1 MPAEA
6 AQKQDVKVLPSATMP
21 ECVGE
26 FIGTY
31 LLILTVGCNVLGGNP
46 VMAVLSIASV
56 LMVSIYAL
64 AGISGANLNPAVSF
78 ALFLAGEFSASKFF
92 AYAATQLVAGAA
104 AGASYIALHG
114 NSVNLAPNADYH
126 WTSAIAVEILYTFM
140 LVFTV
145 LRTAVSKGQSGNHPE
160 VFGLAI
166 GFTVVA
172 GGYGGGAIS
181 MGCFNPAVA
190 FGVDVSSANLGFHW
204 CIWYTIAELVGAAL
218 AVSVHKFVDGK
229 TETSHKFVAEFVG
242 TFFLVLTV
250 GLNVLTLSPAGA
262 LSIAASLM
270 CMIYCFADV
279 SGSHFNPAVTFA
291 IWCSGKIES
300 AELAPYMCAQLLG
313 GLVAG
318 LTYSGLTGVAFPLAP
333 GTGYSWADAAFAE
346 IVYTFVLC
354 FTVLNAA
361 VFNDNHKN
369 IFALA
374 IGFCVV
380 VGGFAIG
387 KISGGSLNP
396 AVSFGIDTSY
406 AMKGGS
412 WMNCLAYTGFELIGG
427 GLAAGATKIVRPT
440 KA

>member
-1 MPAEA
+1 
-6 AQKQDVKVLPSATMP
+6 MP

-204 CIWYTIAELVGAAL
+204 CIWYTIAELVGAGL
-218 AVSVHKFVDGK
+218 AVGLHQFVEVDK
-229 TETSHKFVAEFVG
+229 PEAKHQFVAEFVG

-250 GLNVLTLSPAGA
+250 GLNVLTMSPAGA

-279 SGSHFNPAVTFA
+279 SGSNFNPAVST
-291 IWCSGKIES
+291 S
-300 AELAPYMCAQLLG
+300 LALIGALPAGDVAHYVAAQLLG
-313 GLVAG
+313 GLAAG
-318 LTYSGLTGVAFPLAP
+318 LTYSSLTGSSFPLAP
-333 GTGYSWADAAFAE
+333 GAGFSWADAAFAE

-354 FTVLNAA
+354 FTVLNVAVAQAA
-361 VFNDNHKN
+361 RNSFG
-369 IFALA
+369 LA

-387 KISGGSLNP
+387 SISGGSLNP
-396 AVSFGIDTSY
+396 AVSFGIDTSH
-406 AMKGGS
+406 AVKGGS
-412 WMNCLAYTGFELIGG
+412 WMNCVAYTGFELVGA
-427 GLAAGATKIVRPT
+427 GLAAGAYKVVRPT